1 MLTAVRFQQ
10 PAAQKQMNQRIN
22 QVIEE
27 RTQMSMDVI
36 SAEISSRLSFYGLF
50 ALHDEVELST
60 AKMKA
65 EMHIQN
71 EKLEFLFRT
80 LAERSERR

>member
-1 MLTAVRFQQ
+1 MSQGQ
-10 PAAQKQMNQRIN
+10 IAAQIK
-22 QVIEE
+22 
-27 RTQMSMDVI
+27 D
-36 SAEISSRLSFYGLF
+36 RLSFFGLF
-50 ALHDEVELST
+50 ALQDEVELNN

-80 LAERSERR
+80 LAERSERRSTRKR

>member
-1 MLTAVRFQQ
+1 MSIPEIA
-10 PAAQKQMNQRIN
+10 NQI
-22 QVIEE
+22 Q
-27 RTQMSMDVI
+27 D
-36 SAEISSRLSFYGLF
+36 RLSFFGLYK
-50 ALHDEVELST
+50 LQDEVELDT

-80 LAERSERR
+80 LAERSERRSTRKRQKSISKK

>member
-1 MLTAVRFQQ
+1 MQI
-10 PAAQKQMNQRIN
+10 K
-22 QVIEE
+22 
-27 RTQMSMDVI
+27 D
-36 SAEISSRLSFYGLF
+36 RLSFYGLF
-50 ALHDEVELST
+50 ALHDEVELNT

-80 LAERSERR
+80 LAERSERRSTRKR